1 MVRFKIWTR
10 GRCLE
15 CPMVPTGAN
24 WCFDLHVAGMRHLPT
39 NESERPFSQ
48 THQARIRMAAR
59 IIDEFIEFH
68 ARIVGNTE
76 RTSISESNA
85 EFVIGSVGTM

>member
-1 MVRFKIWTR
+1 
-10 GRCLE
+10 
-15 CPMVPTGAN
+15 
-24 WCFDLHVAGMRHLPT
+24 
-39 NESERPFSQ
+39 
-48 THQARIRMAAR
+48 MAAR